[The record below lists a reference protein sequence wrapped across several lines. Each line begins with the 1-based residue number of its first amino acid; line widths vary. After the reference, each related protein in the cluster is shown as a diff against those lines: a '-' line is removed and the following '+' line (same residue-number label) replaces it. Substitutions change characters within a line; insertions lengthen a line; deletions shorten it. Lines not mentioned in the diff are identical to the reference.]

1 MIEIKQEK
9 ERFILIAVAVS
20 GKDRSDPEKET
31 MDSLS
36 ELAELVDTAGAET
49 VGTLIQNR
57 EAPDRTTYLGKG
69 KVEELEALIRETG
82 ATGVVSDDEL
92 SPAQLSNLSDALSVK
107 VLDRTVVILDIF
119 AQHAKTKEG
128 KLQVE
133 LAQLKYR
140 QSHLIGARS
149 NLSRLGGGIG
159 TRGPGESKLEID
171 RRLIRERIYSLD
183 RELEDVVRTRDITRS
198 QRMRSGIGTAAIVG
212 YTNAGKSTL
221 LNKLTGADVEEADK
235 LFATLDPTVRE
246 LVTPDG
252 EKILLTDTVGFV
264 RKLPHNLIDA
274 FRSTLE
280 EAGFSD
286 IIIQVVDVSNP
297 DHEKHM
303 EVTYDTLRGLGVSG
317 KTFVTVFN
325 KCDLLPDNEEIF
337 RDTRADYTVRI
348 SAKTGFG
355 LDELCSVLTG
365 IIRAG
370 REYVEKLF
378 GFNEAGEIARIRKN
392 GQILSEEYREDGIF
406 IKAYVDK
413 TIRL

>member
-9 ERFILIAVAVS
+9 ERFILIAVASS

-31 MDSLS
+31 LDSLS
-36 ELAELVDTAGAET
+36 ELAELVDTAGAKT

-69 KVEELEALIRETG
+69 KVEELEALIRELD

-235 LFATLDPTVRE
+235 LFAT
-246 LVTPDG
+246 
-252 EKILLTDTVGFV
+252 
-264 RKLPHNLIDA
+264 
-274 FRSTLE
+274 
-280 EAGFSD
+280 
-286 IIIQVVDVSNP
+286 
-297 DHEKHM
+297 
-303 EVTYDTLRGLGVSG
+303 
-317 KTFVTVFN
+317 
-325 KCDLLPDNEEIF
+325 
-337 RDTRADYTVRI
+337 
-348 SAKTGFG
+348 
-355 LDELCSVLTG
+355 
-365 IIRAG
+365 
-370 REYVEKLF
+370 
-378 GFNEAGEIARIRKN
+378 
-392 GQILSEEYREDGIF
+392 
-406 IKAYVDK
+406 
-413 TIRL
+413 